1 MVGTWEDAIAPK
13 TQRKEER
20 AKPAPERRRKEQGT
34 EFLSLRAITG
44 RHGIGRDLVRRLMS
58 SPDAPQTYA
67 VRGSRFRR
75 WRVADVDAYL
85 MLPVGAPESVD
96 GGAQAA

>member
-13 TQRKEER
+13 TQPKTER

-34 EFLSLRAITG
+34 EFLSLRAITE
-44 RHGIGRDLVRRLMS
+44 RYGIGRDLARRLMG
-58 SPDAPQTYA
+58 SPDAPQAYA

-75 WRVADVDAYL
+75 WRVADVDQYL
-85 MLPVGAPESVD
+85 MLPVGAPESCD